1 MYSITLIQSRLVHV
15 QIRYT
20 VLYLCVV
27 WVFFFFFALLP
38 VVVLITILQIF
49 WHLFCFLAVF
59 IYRFYKVSLDE
70 FSHVQHTSSS
80 YNIHLYK
87 VNVTHCLVMYGDFL
101 GFIITS
107 ANVRVAQGFNIKED
121 DLKSSIFK
129 ELLLANI
136 FCV

>member
-1 MYSITLIQSRLVHV
+1 
-15 QIRYT
+15 
-20 VLYLCVV
+20 
-27 WVFFFFFALLP
+27 
-38 VVVLITILQIF
+38 
-49 WHLFCFLAVF
+49 
-59 IYRFYKVSLDE
+59 
-70 FSHVQHTSSS
+70 
-80 YNIHLYK
+80 
-87 VNVTHCLVMYGDFL
+87 MYGDFL

>member
-1 MYSITLIQSRLVHV
+1 MNSAMFNTL
-15 QIRYT
+15 
-20 VLYLCVV
+20 
-27 WVFFFFFALLP
+27 
-38 VVVLITILQIF
+38 
-49 WHLFCFLAVF
+49 
-59 IYRFYKVSLDE
+59 
-70 FSHVQHTSSS
+70 SS